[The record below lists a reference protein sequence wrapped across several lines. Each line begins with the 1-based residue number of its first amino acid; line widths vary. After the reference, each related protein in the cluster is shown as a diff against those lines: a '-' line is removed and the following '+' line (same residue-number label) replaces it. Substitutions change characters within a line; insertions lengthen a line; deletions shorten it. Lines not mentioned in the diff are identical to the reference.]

1 MQNEPLSLRPAEAVN
16 HVPAVQAN
24 LATWPWSA
32 KINNAPNQAREL
44 VVGLGFAE
52 VAVRPKFIALLNVGL
67 LVRDAQDDRRDRS
80 QARIRLD
87 EIEYLPAIHFLR
99 WFWSM
104 TVNGPMTRSDRVA
117 TLEAAKAQIQKG
129 WEVRT
134 AWAKLEEVE

>member
-1 MQNEPLSLRPAEAVN
+1 LMQNEPLSLRPAEAVN

-24 LATWPWSA
+24 LATWQLGLGQP

-104 TVNGPMTRSDRVA
+104 TVNGPMTRSDRGD
-117 TLEAAKAQIQKG
+117 LG
-129 WEVRT
+129 GD
-134 AWAKLEEVE
+134 